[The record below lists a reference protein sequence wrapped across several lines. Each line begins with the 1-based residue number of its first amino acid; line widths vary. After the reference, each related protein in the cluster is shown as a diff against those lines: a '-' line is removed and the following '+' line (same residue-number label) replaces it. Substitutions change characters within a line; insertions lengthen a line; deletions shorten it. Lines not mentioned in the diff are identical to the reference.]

1 MQSSVPRLRGG
12 QKRIMYTA
20 SNGHSSCVPVV
31 AIGTDG
37 KSLNP
42 PEWFVCVWNDKGTG
56 KERDGSLWKAIPPHG
71 WVALSDVAIY
81 KANDFKPG
89 DVRPAEEID
98 PDFRCVSA
106 CLRKRGTWATRSGRT
121 AAQVA
126 STMDAYMASNPHL
139 ACLCPSTKKVNCHKT
154 FGYLRTEGVW
164 KV

>member
-12 QKRIMYTA
+12 QKRVMYSA

-56 KERDGSLWKAIPPHG
+56 GKRDGSLWKAIPPHG
-71 WVALSDVAIY
+71 WVALGDVAIY

-106 CLRKRGTWATRSGRT
+106 LLAEEGDLGEQRLRWQVRWTRTWRRILTWHACVRQQRRSIATR
-121 AAQVA
+121 
-126 STMDAYMASNPHL
+126 HL
-139 ACLCPSTKKVNCHKT
+139 GT
-154 FGYLRTEGVW
+154 
-164 KV
+164 